1 MPAALRI
8 ELSKEED
15 RTLQELSLASQVP
28 RRIKQRAQLLRLN
41 ADGMTVPRIA
51 HHLHI
56 HEHTVR
62 ATIRRWE
69 KLGLGGLWEA
79 QGRGGKRKWSVE
91 DLNEVEQWLK
101 EERSYTSRQVQE
113 LLVKKRGITLSN
125 RQISRILKKKIMY
138 GNG

>member
-8 ELSKEED
+8 ELSKEQD

-28 RRIKQRAQLLRLN
+28 RRVKQRAQVLRLN

-113 LLVKKRGITLSN
+113 RLLKEREITLSS
-125 RQISRILKKKIMY
+125 RQISRILKKKIMP
-138 GNG
+138 GDG

>member
-1 MPAALRI
+1 
-8 ELSKEED
+8 
-15 RTLQELSLASQVP
+15 
-28 RRIKQRAQLLRLN
+28 
-41 ADGMTVPRIA
+41 MTVPRIA
-51 HHLHI
+51 HHLHL

-113 LLVKKRGITLSN
+113 RLLKEREITLSS
-125 RQISRILKKKIMY
+125 RQISRILKKKIMP
-138 GNG
+138 GDG

>member
-28 RRIKQRAQLLRLN
+28 RRVKQRAQSLRLN

-51 HHLHI
+51 HHLHL

-91 DLNEVEQWLK
+91 DLKEVEGWLK
-101 EERSYTSRQVQE
+101 EERSYTSRQIKE
-113 LLVKKRGITLSN
+113 RLIKEREITLSS

>member
-28 RRIKQRAQLLRLN
+28 RRVKQRAQSLRLN
-41 ADGMTVPRIA
+41 ANGMTVPRIA

-113 LLVKKRGITLSN
+113 RLLKEREITLSS
-125 RQISRILKKKIMY
+125 RQISRILKKKIMP
-138 GNG
+138 GDD

>member
-1 MPAALRI
+1 MPAALKI

-28 RRIKQRAQLLRLN
+28 RRVKQRAQSLRLN

-113 LLVKKRGITLSN
+113 RLLKEREITLSS
-125 RQISRILKKKIMY
+125 RQISRILKKKIMP
-138 GNG
+138 GDG